1 MKFYFCKDKDGLLL
15 ISPEKPIN
23 KGFYWITSN
32 PQNRILVTQDLGDY
46 LFPDLFFDNSPIII
60 DYDNILDIFGDN
72 YKIIQQPNG
81 HYSIGYGETQ
91 EIYYK
96 DKITKEKIFVGTV
109 FLSSKRASLGK
120 DFAETIK
127 LKI

>member
-1 MKFYFCKDKDGLLL
+1 MEFYFCKDKDGLLL

-23 KGFYWITSN
+23 KGFYWITKN
-32 PQNRILVTQDLGDY
+32 PQNRILITKDLGND
-46 LFPDLFFDNSPIII
+46 LFPDLVFDNSPIII
-60 DYDNILDIFGDN
+60 DYNNILYIFGDD

-81 HYSIGYGETQ
+81 HYNIGYGETQ

-96 DKITKEKIFVGTV
+96 DEITKEKIFAGTV

-120 DFAETIK
+120 KIAETIK
-127 LKI
+127 LRI